1 MSTDTPASEW
11 RKGWRVVV
19 AGAACFGTGPS
30 MFLITAGLFVNP
42 MQTELG
48 WSKSALTLSA
58 PIGLL
63 MGLAAPAAG
72 ALTDRWG
79 GRRVAI
85 LGLSILTLAFFG
97 FFVIPAT
104 YVAIYALTL
113 FIGIVADMSGT
124 PPVAKCVA
132 DWFKKSPGAAL
143 GLAFNGSALVA
154 LVSVPTVSAA
164 IHYFG
169 WRSGFVAQGAF
180 SLLLGLPIVVAW
192 LRSPRSVLQTSV
204 GTSSPLEGK
213 TLREAMREW
222 RFWAMLIVIGLG
234 ATAAGGFLAQL
245 QPMLADKSIGI
256 AEATSLGVLYAV
268 SLSIGK
274 IGAGF
279 LLDRLWGRGI
289 GTGLFAIAGIGSL
302 IITYTTADTPTIL
315 AALAVFCLALGHG
328 TTTVLTAYIPLRL
341 FGMRAYS
348 TILGTTAMMAAI
360 GSAVGGLG
368 YARIFDVNHSYLVAC
383 LLGCGGFL
391 AASLLI
397 LLIAFGERRLPIAHP
412 RAGF

>member
-58 PIGLL
+58 PITLL
-63 MGLAAPAAG
+63 MGLVAPAAG

-79 GRRVAI
+79 GRPVAI
-85 LGLSILTLAFFG
+85 LGLSALTLAFLG
-97 FFVIPAT
+97 FFVVPAT
-104 YVAIYALTL
+104 HVAIFALTI
-113 FIGIVADMSGT
+113 FIGIVGVMSST

-132 DWFKKSPGAAL
+132 DWFKKNTGAAL
-143 GLAFNGSALVA
+143 GVAFNGSALVA
-154 LVSVPTVSAA
+154 LVSVPAVSAA

-169 WRSGFVAQGAF
+169 WRSGFLVQAAF
-180 SLLLGLPIVVAW
+180 GLLLGLPLVVAW
-192 LRSPRSVLQTSV
+192 LRSPRSAVETSA
-204 GTSSPLEGK
+204 GTPPLEGK
-213 TLREAMREW
+213 TLTEAMRDW
-222 RFWAMLIVIGLG
+222 RYWATLTAIGLG
-234 ATAAGGFLAQL
+234 SIAAGGFLAQL

-268 SLSIGK
+268 ALSIGK

-289 GTGLFAIAGIGSL
+289 GTGLFALAGIGSL
-302 IITYTTADTPTIL
+302 IITYTTADTPKIL

-368 YARIFDVNHSYLVAC
+368 YAMIFDVNHSYLVAC

-391 AASLLI
+391 GASLLI
-397 LLIAFGERRLPIAHP
+397 LLIVFGERRLPIAHP
-412 RAGF
+412 RARF